1 MPASVETVERQA
13 LALPVDGRALLV
25 EKLLAS
31 LAGKVNVEVERA
43 NLSEVRKRRTAVA
56 AGKSRLVDGKKAL
69 AQTRAA
75 LRQ

>member
-1 MPASVETVERQA
+1 MPASVETLEKQA

-31 LAGKVNVEVERA
+31 FSDEVNPQVERA
-43 NLSEVRKRRTAVA
+43 NLAEVGRRRTAVA
-56 AGKSRLVDGKKAL
+56 EGKSKLVDGKKAL

-75 LRQ
+75 LRR